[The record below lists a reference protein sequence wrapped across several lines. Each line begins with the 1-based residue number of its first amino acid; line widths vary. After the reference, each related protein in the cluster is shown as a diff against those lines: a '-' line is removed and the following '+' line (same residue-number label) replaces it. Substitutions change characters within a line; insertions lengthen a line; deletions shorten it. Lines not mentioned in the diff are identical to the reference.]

1 MKNHLKKSHYHADM
15 LSVEEARQRIISKFH
30 ILDKEDS
37 SILDTLGQ
45 VIAEDIYSKVSVPP
59 LDNSAMD
66 GFALKNED
74 IVSASETNVVYLN
87 VVETIEAGRIPKKKI
102 LKGEASRIMTGAPI
116 PEGATTVV
124 PFEETDENQQ
134 KESNIT
140 KIGIKLKT
148 EKFENIRTAGEDI
161 KSGEKI
167 LSKGDIVSSSVIG
180 ISASI
185 GMDKIPVFRRPNIGV
200 LSTGNELLSPG
211 DKIQPGKIF
220 DSNTYTISSLIKSYG
235 AIPIIEKFSKDNVI
249 EIESKIKKFENID
262 LIVTSAGVSKGDYDV
277 VKEIMENKGEIN
289 FWSVNMRPAKPLA
302 FGYVIVKNKQIPFI
316 GLPGNPVSAM
326 IALDK
331 FARFAINKM
340 MGKPFLDR
348 PVIKAKLDSDI
359 INYDDRRFYARVYV
373 YRNSENI
380 ICARPLENQSSG
392 VLTSMHYANGLG
404 ICPSSINKLYKDEI
418 IDVEMFNWSEN
429 ITEIINPKKDI

>member
-1 MKNHLKKSHYHADM
+1 
-15 LSVEEARQRIISKFH
+15 
-30 ILDKEDS
+30 
-37 SILDTLGQ
+37 
-45 VIAEDIYSKVSVPP
+45 
-59 LDNSAMD
+59 
-66 GFALKNED
+66 
-74 IVSASETNVVYLN
+74 
-87 VVETIEAGRIPKKKI
+87 
-102 LKGEASRIMTGAPI
+102 MTGAPI
-116 PEGATTVV
+116 PEGASTVV
-124 PFEETDENQQ
+124 PFEDTDENQQ

-167 LSKGDIVSSSVIG
+167 LSKGDIVSASVIG

-185 GMDKIPVFRRPNIGV
+185 GLNKIPVFRRPKIGV

-211 DKIQPGKIF
+211 DKIEPGKIF
-220 DSNTYTISSLIKSYG
+220 DSNTYTIASLIKSYG
-235 AIPIIEKFSKDNVI
+235 AIPIIEKFSRDNVI
-249 EIESKIKKFENID
+249 EIESKINNFENID

-277 VKEIMENKGEIN
+277 VKEIMENKGDIN

-302 FGYVIVKNKQIPFI
+302 FGYVIIRSKQIPFI

-348 PVIKAKLDSDI
+348 PTIKARLESDI

-380 ICARPLENQSSG
+380 ICARPLKNQSSG
-392 VLTSMHYANGLG
+392 VLTSMHNANGLG
-404 ICPSSINKLYKDEI
+404 ICPTGINKLYKDEI
-418 IDVEMFNWSEN
+418 IDVEMFNWNEN